1 MCKSVPKSIL
11 FPDHGL
17 QASSLNSNLLCLC
30 PLHLFLITSDKPFL
44 SFLLKSFSLFLG
56 DRVKTDGP
64 KVLISASEFRIAERG
79 FASRFCFIFWRCF
92 LLSIIFLFP
101 SFVLIYIDRDLGEF
115 ETVLLMFINL
125 KLFIVFT
132 SLYFTLSIFLGCS
145 ISDFDR
151 IKLLDYSLLLYSDR
165 LLHNLIFQSLLL
177 YRCIT
182 LLCLWSYLYN

>member
-1 MCKSVPKSIL
+1 MCKSAPKSNL

-17 QASSLNSNLLCLC
+17 QVSSLNSNLLC
-30 PLHLFLITSDKPFL
+30 PLDLFLITSDKPFL
-44 SFLLKSFSLFLG
+44 SSLLKSFSLFLG
-56 DRVKTDGP
+56 DRARTDGS

-79 FASRFCFIFWRCF
+79 LASRFCFIFWRYF

-101 SFVLIYIDRDLGEF
+101 SLVLIYMDRDLGEF

-125 KLFIVFT
+125 KLLIVFT

-145 ISDFDR
+145 INDFDR
-151 IKLLDYSLLLYSDR
+151 IKLLDYSRLLSSDR
-165 LLHNLIFQSLLL
+165 LLHNLIFQLLLL
-177 YRCIT
+177 YLCII